1 MGELQIQRQK
11 QEDSVFKTEQ
21 GMKEARALKT
31 ASTAPLMEQ
40 KIHLPVVK
48 NLPAPDE
55 DILQEAREAEELEM
69 ASYQLKQ
76 DQALQESKKKYKMQE
91 QLKEPLKK
99 EAEKSDL
106 SMGQLMKL
114 KDQEL
119 VDRREE
125 LDQQNPYLQLRY
137 QLIRNKYYA
146 LLPADQMDKL
156 SEEEIT
162 RKLDELGTGD
172 VHDQNAEL
180 IDYYRTLLD
189 LKGFEAR

>member
-1 MGELQIQRQK
+1 MGELQAQRQK
-11 QEDSVFKTEQ
+11 QKDSVFKTEQ
-21 GMKEARALKT
+21 GIKEAGALKT
-31 ASTAPLMEQ
+31 TSAAPLMEQ
-40 KIHLPVVK
+40 KIHLPVEK

-55 DILQEAREAEELEM
+55 DILKEAKEMEKLDM

-91 QLKEPLKK
+91 RLKEPLKK
-99 EAEKSDL
+99 ETEKNAL
-106 SMGQLMKL
+106 SVGQLMKL

-125 LDQQNPYLQLRY
+125 LDQQDPYLQLRY

-146 LLPADQMDKL
+146 LLPADQMQKL
-156 SEEEIT
+156 SEEEIQ
-162 RKLDELGTGD
+162 RKLNELGTGD
-172 VHDQNAEL
+172 SHDQNAEL

-189 LKGFEAR
+189 LKGYEAG